1 MLGGRDCG
9 QRGDYVRW
17 RGLWT
22 GRGLCEVG
30 GIVDREGI
38 MLGGGDCG
46 QGRDYVRWRGLW
58 TERGLCEVDGR
69 DCVKGMGL
77 FQGKGNFL
85 RLSGFCELE
94 GLM

>member
-38 MLGGGDCG
+38 MLGGGD
-46 QGRDYVRWRGLW
+46 
-58 TERGLCEVDGR
+58 
-69 DCVKGMGL
+69 
-77 FQGKGNFL
+77 
-85 RLSGFCELE
+85 
-94 GLM
+94 